1 MAASRGFFG
10 FLNFEFNARPFLG
23 VPARV
28 LSGRQTVTPPRIASP
43 QVVFSRVALPVV
55 ATPMP
60 QTTAMTV
67 PIPPVKNPLTTSAA
81 AAVVGPMVELLLE
94 EQHQLE
100 IDHANSMAELEK
112 SFRSKISH
120 YAEKIK
126 KAQRRLSID
135 FIMNLNQNFDLPKPH
150 LFKQSSQAY
159 PKYSSSPSPSS
170 KKS

>member
-1 MAASRGFFG
+1 MKVRTP
-10 FLNFEFNARPFLG
+10 LLP
-23 VPARV
+23 
-28 LSGRQTVTPPRIASP
+28 TPP
-43 QVVFSRVALPVV
+43 
-55 ATPMP
+55 TPP
-60 QTTAMTV
+60 
-67 PIPPVKNPLTTSAA
+67 TTSAA
-81 AAVVGPMVELLLE
+81 AAVVRTMVELLLE
-94 EQHQLE
+94 EQQQLE

-120 YAEKIK
+120 NAEKIK

-135 FIMNLNQNFDLPKPH
+135 FNMNLNQNFDLPKPH